1 MKKAQSFLI
10 YGILTVVLGTII
22 LSSTF
27 MLSGSIKRANS
38 KEMAI
43 LISDTILA
51 KAENKVLESK
61 ALGEFSDNE
70 VRFIIELP
78 KRIGSSEY
86 SIVGGGDKLSVRI
99 LGSDALIRQR
109 KIGSNITTY
118 GISFP
123 PRMEVIYDPFTNSVT
138 IK

>member
-1 MKKAQSFLI
+1 MKKAQSVMI
-10 YGILTVVLGTII
+10 YGILTVVLGVIV

-27 MLSGSIKRANS
+27 MLSKSISESNS

-51 KAENKVLESK
+51 KAENKILESK

-70 VRFIIELP
+70 IRFIIDLP
-78 KRIGSSEY
+78 KRIGNREY

-99 LGSDALIRQR
+99 LGTDTIIRKR

-123 PRMEVIYDPFTNSVT
+123 PSMEIIYDPFTNSVT